1 MRLAKPREMQGQ
13 SEDGHGKPIHVMCMV
28 GQVHSMLKMTVQNTP
43 PLEREQSSTSSKER
57 MFILFAREEPEYTKT
72 HYRGSPY
79 LTAACC
85 EAEQKA
91 TKVETAPREN

>member
-1 MRLAKPREMQGQ
+1 MVALVELIMGRARWVHRGMRAQNEA
-13 SEDGHGKPIHVMCMV
+13 I
-28 GQVHSMLKMTVQNTP
+28 QNTP

-85 EAEQKA
+85 EAE
-91 TKVETAPREN
+91 